1 MAKVNRETIGTM
13 PCEYC
18 GGVRTIHETAKGAR
32 KGLLYTRCPS
42 CPERPHKCIQKVGV
56 AYQAEIKSKA
66 TWREGFEQYGAPVEP
81 TQPKPETPATP
92 ETAKGASDLDDPAT
106 PAEPQTPKP
115 KRGGAGVVVGLA
127 GFLLIAI
134 GALRQ

>member
-13 PCEYC
+13 PCEHC

-32 KGLLYTRCPS
+32 EGLLYTRCPS
-42 CPERPHKCIQKVGV
+42 CPERHHKCIQKVGV

-81 TQPKPETPATP
+81 TPLKPETPETPGAAKGVGDLDTPATP
-92 ETAKGASDLDDPAT
+92 EQ
-106 PAEPQTPKP
+106 PQKPKP
-115 KRGGAGVVVGLA
+115 KRSGAGVIVGLA

-134 GALRQ
+134 GALKQ